1 MLGRDKET
9 GYSMGDETY
18 PTRDAGNGTVLS
30 NDVEFKGSLSFKSN
44 LRIDGKFEGE
54 INSPGTVHV
63 GQEGDVKAEVNV
75 GNSIV
80 EGKITGNITAKDK
93 LELRSTA
100 RLFGDIKA
108 ARLVIN
114 EGVVFVGKCEVNP
127 SGNKI
132 EVLRPEEREQ
142 GKPEQARKPEEV
154 AAGK

>member
-9 GYSMGDETY
+9 GYSPAGETY
-18 PTRDAGNGTVLS
+18 PTPDTGNGTVLS
-30 NDVEFKGSLSFKSN
+30 NDAEFNGCLTFKTN

-54 INSPGTVHV
+54 INSLGTVHV
-63 GQEGDVKAEVNV
+63 GPEGDVKAEVNV
-75 GNSIV
+75 GNSVV

-100 RLFGDIKA
+100 KLFGDIKA

-114 EGVVFVGKCEVNP
+114 EGVIFVGKCEVNP
-127 SGNKI
+127 SENKI
-132 EVLRPEEREQ
+132 EVLRPEEKEQ
-142 GKPEQARKPEEV
+142 NKPEQAQKPEEV